1 MVRKVTD
8 KMIIDILKNR
18 DMQKDPVV
26 PSSEIVERFSNIT
39 GASTVGRKLKQL
51 EIKELVKHKKAGSL
65 SVYWL
70 PEDFEK
76 RKKKF
81 QINIGWE

>member
-8 KMIIDILKNR
+8 KMIIDMLKDR
-18 DMQKDPVV
+18 DIKKDPVV

-51 EIKELVKHKKAGSL
+51 EMKELVKHKKAGSL